1 MREADIFADRRS
13 IRSRANTLF
22 LPLSE
27 RLCANIAA
35 VVPSPETTSN
45 IWLILLALLAAGGC
59 AGGIAY
65 WAVVLW
71 RVRRMMPQVPAVEA
85 GVASAPTNSARV
97 SVIVPAHNEERV
109 IADCAK
115 ALRSQDHADLEI
127 VFVLDRCSDRT
138 LERLRAAVGDDPR
151 VRIVENDH
159 CPDEWAGKCHAAWI
173 GAKVATGDW
182 LLFSDADVE
191 FAPQLVRASLAT
203 AIARGCGLLSLVG
216 RLDSGAWFE
225 RVLQPAA
232 AFGLLRIFPLDRAN
246 RTEAP
251 RAFANGQFMLF
262 SRSLYE
268 SIGGHASVR
277 DDLLEDL
284 AFARLARMRGGRI
297 GVATAKDL
305 MGVSMYPSFDAMR
318 RGWRRIFIEAC
329 HRSPARLRRYAMRAA
344 GSALL
349 PVAIVA
355 ALALSAHAAGRGEWP
370 QAVALAALGVAA
382 TAMQSLALAA
392 IYRSMAMPRSAMP
405 WFPLGSLILANELR
419 RGARD
424 LEQRKP
430 VRWGGRSYV
439 LEPNV
444 HTPAIRGEIVPFV
457 EDGVGTSPSS
467 IRSEN
472 LPTS

>member
-1 MREADIFADRRS
+1 MQG
-13 IRSRANTLF
+13 RANTLRRLAF
-22 LPLSE
+22 E
-27 RLCANIAA
+27 RLRAILAA
-35 VVPSPETTSN
+35 LVTPPATPSN
-45 IWLILLALLAAGGC
+45 IWPILLALLAAGGC
-59 AGGIAY
+59 VGGIAY
-65 WAVVLW
+65 WTVVLW

-85 GVASAPTNSARV
+85 ALDSGDSPPARV

-115 ALRSQDHADLEI
+115 ALLSQDHADLEI

-138 LERLRAAVGDDPR
+138 LERLRLAAGDDPR
-151 VRIVENDH
+151 VRIVENAH

-173 GAKVATGDW
+173 GAKAATGDW

-246 RTEAP
+246 RAEAP

-262 SRSLYE
+262 SRDLYE

-284 AFARLARMRGGRI
+284 AFARLARLQGGRI
-297 GVATAKDL
+297 GVATAKEL

-329 HRSPARLRRYAMRAA
+329 HRSPARLRRYAFRAA
-344 GSALL
+344 GSAML
-349 PVAIVA
+349 PLAIVA
-355 ALALSAHAAGRGEWP
+355 ASAFAVHAASRGEWP
-370 QAVALAALGVAA
+370 QAMALASLAVAA
-382 TAMQSLALAA
+382 TVSQSLALAS
-392 IYRSMAMPRSAMP
+392 IYRSMGMPCSAMP

-424 LEQRKP
+424 LEHRKP
-430 VRWGGRSYV
+430 VRWGGRDYV

-444 HTPAIRGEIVPFV
+444 HTPAIRGEIAPLP
-457 EDGVGTSPSS
+457 DVGAAATSSS
-467 IRSEN
+467 TRSEK
-472 LPTS
+472 LPAS

>member
-1 MREADIFADRRS
+1 VNPAIVADRGAARAS
-13 IRSRANTLF
+13 EYTSRPPHVRLRANL
-22 LPLSE
+22 
-27 RLCANIAA
+27 AA
-35 VVPSPETTSN
+35 LVIPPATSSN
-45 IWLILLALLAAGGC
+45 IWSILLALLAAGGC
-59 AGGIAY
+59 VGGIAY

-71 RVRRMMPQVPAVEA
+71 RVRRMMPQVPAVESA
-85 GVASAPTNSARV
+85 VASSEAPPGRV

-109 IADCAK
+109 IAHCAK
-115 ALRSQDHADLEI
+115 ALLAQDHPDLEI
-127 VFVLDRCSDRT
+127 VFVLDRCTDRT

-151 VRIVENDH
+151 VRIVENAH

-173 GAKVATGDW
+173 GAKAATGDW

-191 FAPQLVRASLAT
+191 FAPQLVRASVAT
-203 AIARGCGLLSLVG
+203 AVGRGCGLLSLVG

-225 RVLQPAA
+225 RVLQPPA
-232 AFGLLRIFPLDRAN
+232 AFSLLRIFPLDRAN
-246 RTEAP
+246 RAEAP

-262 SRSLYE
+262 SRSLYD

-284 AFARLARMRGGRI
+284 AFARLARLQGGRI
-297 GVATAKDL
+297 GVATAKEL
-305 MGVSMYPSFDAMR
+305 MGVSMYPSFDTMR

-329 HRSPARLRRYAMRAA
+329 HRSPARLRRYAFRAA

-355 ALALSAHAAGRGEWP
+355 ASIFAAHAASRGEWP
-370 QAVALAALGVAA
+370 QAIALALLAIVA
-382 TAMQSLALAA
+382 TATQTAALAA
-392 IYRSMAMPRSAMP
+392 IYRSMAMPLSAVP
-405 WFPLGSLILANELR
+405 WFAIGSLVLANELR

-424 LEQRKP
+424 LELRKP
-430 VRWGGRSYV
+430 VRWGGRNYV

-444 HTPAIRGEIVPFV
+444 HTPAIRGEI
-457 EDGVGTSPSS
+457 SPLPGGDAKTPAAP

-472 LPTS
+472 LPAS

>member
-1 MREADIFADRRS
+1 MPEDRARPIHFRPS
-13 IRSRANTLF
+13 KLLLKPRHGALRPVTL
-22 LPLSE
+22 L
-27 RLCANIAA
+27 AM
-35 VVPSPETTSN
+35 SPTLWT
-45 IWLILLALLAAGGC
+45 IPLALLAAGGC
-59 AGGIAY
+59 VAGIAY

-85 GVASAPTNSARV
+85 AIVAGAPAPEGRV
-97 SVIVPAHNEERV
+97 SVVVPAHNEERV

-115 ALRSQDHADLEI
+115 ALLAQDHADLEV
-127 VFVLDRCSDRT
+127 VFVLDRCTDRT
-138 LERLRAAVGDDPR
+138 LEILRGAVGGDPR
-151 VRIVENDH
+151 VRIVENAF
-159 CPDEWAGKCHAAWI
+159 CPDDWAGKCHAGWV
-173 GAKVATGDW
+173 GAKAAKGDW

-203 AIARGCGLLSLVG
+203 AQARGCGLLSLVG
-216 RLDSGAWFE
+216 RLDTGAWFE

-246 RTEAP
+246 RATAP

-262 SRSLYE
+262 RRDLYE

-284 AFARLARMRGGRI
+284 AFARLARLRGGRI
-297 GVATAKDL
+297 GVATAKEL
-305 MGVSMYPSFDAMR
+305 MGVSMYPSFDTMR

-329 HRSPARLRRYAMRAA
+329 HRSPARLRRYAFRAA

-349 PVAIVA
+349 PIAIVLA
-355 ALALSAHAAGRGEWP
+355 AVFAAHAWQLGELPQAFALAS
-370 QAVALAALGVAA
+370 LAVAA
-382 TAMQSLALAA
+382 TAAQALALAA
-392 IYRSMAMPRSAMP
+392 IYRSMGMPLSAMP
-405 WFPLGSLILANELR
+405 WFAMGSLILANELR

-430 VRWGGRSYV
+430 VRWGGRNYV

-444 HTPAIRGEIVPFV
+444 HTPAIRGEISLPS
-457 EDGVGTSPSS
+457 EALPPSPTASS
-467 IRSEN
+467 EK
-472 LPTS
+472 LPAS